1 MSFKLLLP
9 LLLALLA
16 AKIAAQTAL
25 TSSTASPRHG
35 DILCRIEIPYQGEGE
50 RGEATIWTLP
60 AIPDNSPDHLQ
71 AIRCIGDCS
80 FIIST
85 NQKEL
90 YTTA

>member
-35 DILCRIEIPYQGEGE
+35 DILCRIEIPLVIL
-50 RGEATIWTLP
+50 IWRP
-60 AIPDNSPDHLQ
+60 FRMVNILQ
-71 AIRCIGDCS
+71 LTVDMSFLIRILQYGR
-80 FIIST
+80 
-85 NQKEL
+85 KWL
-90 YTTA
+90 